1 MSHAG
6 TSVPPVTSTPSPSEA
21 DLAVVWPEA
30 AAPDITRQVI
40 AACAGNPGSDTCR
53 STILDLGGSDEAV
66 DLYQQTSRFVTA
78 AYPAGP
84 VDVGLTV
91 TATGGNYSFSP
102 LILGT
107 SSGTIDLTDELPTGN
122 LHDPIWPQLK
132 AAYPRI
138 GWPGTAARIEVPVVE
153 DDGSAGI
160 TYDYDFTNGC
170 HGCETLAIARV
181 TFTFAPDGSLQARG
195 PAMLCGGPLMPAATE
210 FHAPLCPMVVLDPS
224 TPTESPAATPT
235 QAVEQ
240 LVNAWRNGD
249 RSAAAAVASAGP
261 IHFLWH
267 DFKGGN
273 PDINFGCE
281 PWGATLEQSCS
292 LGVKDG
298 IGVAFAVTDKASTG
312 WFVGW
317 AGYGE

>member
-1 MSHAG
+1 M
-6 TSVPPVTSTPSPSEA
+6 PPVTSTPAPSEA

-30 AAPDITRQVI
+30 ADPDVTRRVVEV
-40 AACAGNPGSDTCR
+40 CAGDPLSDICR

-66 DLYQQTSRFVTA
+66 DLYQETSRFVTA

-84 VDVGLTV
+84 VYVGLTV

-107 SSGTIDLTDELPTGN
+107 SSGVIDLTDQLPTGN
-122 LHDPIWPQLK
+122 LHDPIWAHLK

-138 GWPGTAARIEVPVVE
+138 GWPVTAARIEVPVIE
-153 DDGSAGI
+153 DDGSAAI

-181 TFTFAPDGSLQARG
+181 TFTFAPDGSLQGRG
-195 PAMLCGGPLMPAATE
+195 PARLCGWPLMPAATE
-210 FHAPLCPMVVLDPS
+210 FHAPICPMVALDPS
-224 TPTESPAATPT
+224 TPTESTAATPT

-240 LVNAWRNGD
+240 LVNAWLKGD
-249 RSAAAAVASAGP
+249 RSAAAAVASAQP
-261 IHFLWH
+261 IQFLWH
-267 DFKGGN
+267 DFKGGELEMHF
-273 PDINFGCE
+273 DCA
-281 PWGATLEQSCS
+281 PWGTTLEQACS
-292 LGVKDG
+292 LGTKDG
-298 IGVAFAVTDKASTG
+298 VGVAFAVTDEASTG